1 MQILYRLRRT
11 SFHTSIKL
19 FFWGL
24 NRKVLEGNEK
34 KKKKKKPQ
42 TTTSKSAH

>member
-34 KKKKKKPQ
+34 KKKKNAQAPRRMTAK
-42 TTTSKSAH
+42 